1 MSPSLP
7 LPFSLPLTQM
17 PAKRSVHKGLCRDYT
32 TYVMAVHQ
40 TPGISRRRPHVADTI
55 GMAWE
60 KNKCRQTRHFLGSFV
75 TFKQSQDIA
84 SGIPKF

>member
-1 MSPSLP
+1 MTPTPPPPLSLT
-7 LPFSLPLTQM
+7 LTQM
-17 PAKRSVHKGLCRDYT
+17 LAKRSVNKGLCRDYT
-32 TYVMAVHQ
+32 TYLMAVHQ
-40 TPGISRRRPHVADTI
+40 TPVRSRRRPHVADTI

-60 KNKCRQTRHFLGSFV
+60 KNKCRETRHFLGSFV